1 MTQKCIIDSDMMDL
15 QRGKA
20 SIFLNYPDF
29 PEESRR
35 TNMKFMNKKTVS
47 AINSALLLSSGTLHE
62 VLQIRPWQY
71 VQMQYARVGL
81 PAPSQIP
88 SFDSLEQADFWMCLD
103 SRYNAHLRQ
112 ISNPIAC

>member
-71 VQMQYARVGL
+71 VQMCYEKVGLMPPARV
-81 PAPSQIP
+81 P
-88 SFDSLEQADFWMCLD
+88 DFESIDDAEIWMCLD
-103 SRYNAHLRQ
+103 SRYNIRLRESQ
-112 ISNPIAC
+112 RPQAV